1 MERNND
7 NRTSFLGGILL
18 KKGYLKLLSLV
29 MLLTM
34 ALFLAACGSDD
45 ANSSGETETD
55 TGTPTTENTDDSSS
69 STPQV
74 LVFGRGADSVSLD
87 PGIVTDGESFKV
99 TQNLFETLLN
109 FGEQDTTIHPGLAK
123 EWTVSDDGL
132 TYTFQLQEGVKF
144 HDGTD
149 FNAEAVI
156 KNVDRW
162 KGGKEED
169 FYYFNSMFKA
179 EGEDIISEVTAEGD
193 YTVIFKLSRPQA
205 PFLKNL
211 AMSPF
216 GIGSP
221 TAFEAAGDKFGD
233 NPVGTG
239 PFKFTEWKRNDS
251 ITIEKFEDYWEE
263 GLPKLDKVIFRSIP
277 DNSARLNELIAGH
290 IDLADGVNPSDGKT
304 VEGNSE
310 LQLIERPSMNIG
322 YLGLTNTRAPF
333 DNKLVRQAVNYAINK
348 QAIVD
353 AFFEGRAEVAANPMP
368 PSISGYNDAIS
379 PYPYDPEKAKA
390 LLAEAGY
397 DGKEIELWAMP
408 VPRPY
413 MPDGAK
419 VAEVIQKNLE
429 DVGIP
434 SKIVTFEWAT
444 YLDKA
449 KDGEADAFMLGWTG
463 DNGDADNF
471 IYTLLDKDNIGSN
484 NYAYYSNDEVH
495 DLLIKAQS
503 ETDENVRNDLYKK
516 AQEIIHEDAPWV
528 PLAHSTPLLAAK
540 AGVKGFLPHPTG
552 SDKLDN
558 VSIE

>member
-1 MERNND
+1 MK
-7 NRTSFLGGILL
+7 GKKYILAFIL
-18 KKGYLKLLSLV
+18 
-29 MLLTM
+29 LLTM
-34 ALFLAACGSDD
+34 TVFLAACNTSDSGSTSTDS
-45 ANSSGETETD
+45 NSDS
-55 TGTPTTENTDDSSS
+55 GTPSTDSNTTDNSTT

-87 PGIVTDGESFKV
+87 PAIVTDGESFKV

-109 FGEQDTTIHPGLAK
+109 FGEQNTTIHPGLAK
-123 EWTVSDDGL
+123 EWQVSDDGL

-149 FNAEAVI
+149 FNAEAVV
-156 KNVDRW
+156 KNINRW
-162 KGGKEED
+162 KGGTEED

-179 EGEDIISEVTAEGD
+179 EGTDVIADVKADGD
-193 YTVIFKLSRPQA
+193 YTVVFTLSRPQA

-216 GIGSP
+216 GIASP

-251 ITIEKFEDYWEE
+251 ITIEKNADYWQQ

-277 DNSARLNELIAGH
+277 DNSARLNALTAGD
-290 IDLADGVNPSDGKT
+290 IDLADGINPSDGKT
-304 VEGNSE
+304 VEGNAD

-322 YLGLTNTRAPF
+322 YLGLTNTRPPF
-333 DNKLVRQAVNYAINK
+333 DNKLVRQAVNYAIDK

-353 AFFEGRAEVAANPMP
+353 AFFEGRAQVAANPMP
-368 PSISGYNDAIS
+368 SSISGYNEAIE
-379 PYPYDPEKAKA
+379 PYPYDPEKAKS

-429 DVGIP
+429 DVGIK

-444 YLDKA
+444 YLEKA
-449 KDGEADAFMLGWTG
+449 KNGEADAFMLGWTG

>member
-1 MERNND
+1 MK
-7 NRTSFLGGILL
+7 GKKYILAFIL
-18 KKGYLKLLSLV
+18 
-29 MLLTM
+29 LLTM
-34 ALFLAACGSDD
+34 TVFLAACNTSDSGSTSTDS
-45 ANSSGETETD
+45 NSDS
-55 TGTPTTENTDDSSS
+55 GTPSTDSNTTDNSTT

-87 PGIVTDGESFKV
+87 PAIVTDGESFKV

-109 FGEQDTTIHPGLAK
+109 FGEQNTTIHPGLAK
-123 EWTVSDDGL
+123 EWQVSDDGL

-149 FNAEAVI
+149 FNAEAVV
-156 KNVDRW
+156 KNINRW
-162 KGGKEED
+162 KGGTEED

-179 EGEDIISEVTAEGD
+179 EGADVIADVKADGD
-193 YTVIFKLSRPQA
+193 YTVVFTLSRPQA

-216 GIGSP
+216 GIASP

-251 ITIEKFEDYWEE
+251 ITIEKNADYWQQ

-277 DNSARLNELIAGH
+277 DNSARLNALTAGD
-290 IDLADGVNPSDGKT
+290 IDLADGINPSDGKT
-304 VEGNSE
+304 VEGNAD

-322 YLGLTNTRAPF
+322 YLGLTNTRPPF
-333 DNKLVRQAVNYAINK
+333 DNKLVRQAVNYAIDK

-353 AFFEGRAEVAANPMP
+353 AFFEGRAQVAANPMP
-368 PSISGYNDAIS
+368 SSISGYNEAIE
-379 PYPYDPEKAKA
+379 PYPYDPEKAKS

-429 DVGIP
+429 DVGIK

-444 YLDKA
+444 YLEKA
-449 KDGEADAFMLGWTG
+449 KNGEADAFMLGWTG

>member
-1 MERNND
+1 MKKK
-7 NRTSFLGGILL
+7 FWLLGF
-18 KKGYLKLLSLV
+18 
-29 MLLTM
+29 MLL
-34 ALFLAACGSDD
+34 ALSIFLVACG
-45 ANSSGETETD
+45 TD
-55 TGTPTTENTDDSSS
+55 KENEGNS
-69 STPQV
+69 STPSTDSTDDGGKEEASSKPQI
-74 LVFGRGADSVSLD
+74 LVFGRGGDSVSLD

-109 FGEQDTTIHPGLAK
+109 FGEDDTTIHPGLAK
-123 EWTVSDDGL
+123 EWSISEDGL

-149 FNAEAVI
+149 FNAEAVV
-156 KNVDRW
+156 KNVNRW
-162 KGGKEED
+162 KGGKEDD

-179 EGEDIISEVTAEGD
+179 EGQDIIADVKAEGD
-193 YTVIFKLSRPQA
+193 YTVVFTLSRQQA

-216 GIGSP
+216 GIASP

-233 NPVGTG
+233 EPVGTG
-239 PFKFTEWKRNDS
+239 PFKFVDWKRNDS
-251 ITIEKFEDYWEE
+251 ITIEKFADYWQE

-277 DNSARLNELIAGH
+277 DNSARLNDLVAGN
-290 IDLADGVNPSDGKT
+290 IDLADGINPSDGAT
-304 VEGNSE
+304 IESNAA

-322 YLGLTNTRAPF
+322 YLGLTSTRKPF
-333 DNKLVRQAVNYAINK
+333 DNKLVRQAVNYAIDK

-353 AFFEGRAEVAANPMP
+353 AFFEGRAEVAKNPMP
-368 PSISGYNDAIS
+368 PSISGYNDDIEA
-379 PYPYDPEKAKA
+379 YPYDPEKAKA

-397 DGKEIELWAMP
+397 DGAPIELWAMP

-429 DVGIP
+429 DVGMP
-434 SKIVTFEWAT
+434 AKIVTYEWAT

-449 KDGEADAFMLGWTG
+449 KNGEADAFMLGWTG

-471 IYTLLDKDNIGSN
+471 IYTLLDEDNIGSN
-484 NYAYYSNDEVH
+484 NYTYFKNDEMH
-495 DLLIKAQS
+495 KLLIQAQS
-503 ETDENVRNDLYKK
+503 ETDENVRNELYKQ
-516 AQEIIHEDAPWV
+516 AQVIIHEEAPWV
-528 PLAHSTPLLAAK
+528 PLAHSTPLLGAK
-540 AGVKGFLPHPTG
+540 AEVKGFKAHPTG
-552 SDKLDN
+552 SDKLLN